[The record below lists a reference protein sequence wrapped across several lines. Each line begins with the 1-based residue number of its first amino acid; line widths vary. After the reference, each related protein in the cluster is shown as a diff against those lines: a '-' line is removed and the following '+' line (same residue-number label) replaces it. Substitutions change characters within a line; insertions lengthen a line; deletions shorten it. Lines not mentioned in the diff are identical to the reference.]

1 MAATPI
7 ELFAFL
13 DRLGIIHSTVSH
25 PPLFSVEESRHLRGE
40 IPGTHTKNLF
50 LADRKGNLFLVI
62 AEESAVIELKQLH
75 KILGASGRLSFGKPD
90 SLRAALA
97 VEPGS
102 VTPFSVMNDLQNRV
116 AVIIDRAL
124 LAHDSLNFHPLR
136 NTMTTRLSR
145 TDLLRFLEATNHKP
159 QVIDISQ
166 SID

>member
-1 MAATPI
+1 MATTPD
-7 ELFAFL
+7 ELFTFL

-40 IPGTHTKNLF
+40 IPGVHTKNLF
-50 LADRKGNLFLVI
+50 LADRKGNLFLIV
-62 AEESAVIELKQLH
+62 AEESAFIELKRLH

-90 SLRAALA
+90 SMRTALG

-102 VTPFSVMNDLQNRV
+102 VTPFSVMNDNENRV
-116 AVIIDRAL
+116 TVIIDSAL

-145 TDLLRFLEATNHKP
+145 TDLLRFLEVTGHRP
-159 QVIDISQ
+159 QIIDISQ